1 MRDARF
7 GPPAFRP
14 GAEFPTPALYERGSI
29 REPCDRRQ
37 ERCFAGGFGF
47 VAPKKTKF
55 FGKAFGA
62 AGDVFALNPAKPTPR
77 VPVLQVG
84 GLVGDR
90 VTKRLSLLTG
100 YIETMTNSRL
110 RRTNLYLPTFVAV
123 AATRIHGHVS
133 FFAPCTVNEKSWGC
147 SGQLAPMCG
156 NRPHRQSDTL
166 ALSVRFFIVHWRHRR
181 AEYKKRIVR

>member
-1 MRDARF
+1 MMQKF
-7 GPPAFRP
+7 FWLCVMLVL
-14 GAEFPTPALYERGSI
+14 AL
-29 REPCDRRQ
+29 PLFAQ
-37 ERCFAGGFGF
+37 ERNFQLQLFTSEGVSVNRATGAKSDVWTGGFGF

-100 YIETMTNSRL
+100 YIETMQFPSTSS
-110 RRTNLYLPTFVAV
+110 NLYLPTFVAV

-147 SGQLAPMCG
+147 SGQLAY
-156 NRPHRQSDTL
+156 
-166 ALSVRFFIVHWRHRR
+166 VW
-181 AEYKKRIVR
+181 

>member
-1 MRDARF
+1 MMQKF
-7 GPPAFRP
+7 FWLCVMLVL
-14 GAEFPTPALYERGSI
+14 AL
-29 REPCDRRQ
+29 PLFAQ
-37 ERCFAGGFGF
+37 ERNFQLQLFTSEGVSVNRATGAKSDVWTGGFGF

-100 YIETMTNSRL
+100 YIETMQFPSTSR
-110 RRTNLYLPTFVAV
+110 NLYLPTFVAV
-123 AATRIHGHVS
+123 AATRINGHVS

-147 SGQLAPMCG
+147 SGQLAY
-156 NRPHRQSDTL
+156 
-166 ALSVRFFIVHWRHRR
+166 VW
-181 AEYKKRIVR
+181 